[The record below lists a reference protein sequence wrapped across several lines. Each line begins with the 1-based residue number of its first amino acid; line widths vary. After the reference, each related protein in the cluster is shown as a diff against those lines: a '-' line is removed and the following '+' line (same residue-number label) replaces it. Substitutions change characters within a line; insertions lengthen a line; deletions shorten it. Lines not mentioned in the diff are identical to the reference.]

1 MNKIAIL
8 LTGVPG
14 SGKTSQASFLADKI
28 GIINFDTGKRLEAVL
43 HDPANKNNKIIAQER
58 KNFDSG
64 RLVTPKFVVDVIEK
78 ELIRIS
84 KAGWGVVFSGSP
96 RTAYEAEK
104 LLPLL
109 EKLYGKEKVYS
120 FFIDVPLAES
130 IKRNSKRF
138 VCSFC
143 GAPLLTKYYPSAHPK
158 YCPICGGKLYR
169 RTLDNPESIKIRH
182 EEYKNRT
189 KPVFDI
195 FKKRG
200 YKTIK
205 IDGRPAPYE
214 VFQKINGYF
223 KNRKRN

>member
-28 GIINFDTGKRLEAVL
+28 GLINFDTGKRLEAVL
-43 HDPANKNNKIIAQER
+43 HDPANKNNKTIVQER

-64 RLVTPKFVVDVIEK
+64 RLVTPKFVVSVIEK
-78 ELIRIS
+78 ELIRIA

-120 FFIDVPLAES
+120 FFIDVPLSES
-130 IKRNSKRF
+130 IRRNSKRF

-143 GAPLLTKYYPSAHPK
+143 GAPLLTKYYPAVKPK
-158 YCPICGGKLYR
+158 YCPICGAKLYK
-169 RTLDNPESIKIRH
+169 RTLDNPESIKVRH

-189 KPVFDI
+189 KQVFDVL
-195 FKKRG
+195 KKRG

-223 KNRKRN
+223 KNRKGN